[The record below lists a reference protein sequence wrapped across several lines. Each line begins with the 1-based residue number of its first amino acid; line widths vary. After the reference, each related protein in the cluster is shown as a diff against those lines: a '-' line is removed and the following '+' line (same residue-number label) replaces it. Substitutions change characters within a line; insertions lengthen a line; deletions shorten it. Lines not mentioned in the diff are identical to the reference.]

1 MTRPNW
7 GLFAMGWMVVLAG
20 SAVASIVQTWGGV
33 ELRDV
38 RFETENGTELSALL
52 YVPPSATSQSPAPAV
67 LAVHGYINSRET
79 QSGFAIELARRG
91 FVALALDQP
100 GHGFSDGRA
109 MSEGFGGPAGLE
121 YLRSLPFVD
130 AQNIGLEGHSMGGW
144 AVLAAARA
152 HPDAYQSMV
161 LVGSATGPGFAD
173 VGTPTWPRNLGV
185 VFSRFDEFSQLMWGV
200 RSAADVVSSEKLQRV
215 FDAPLPIH
223 PGQVYGSAAE
233 GTARWLA
240 MPNTT
245 HPGEHLSREAIGYT
259 VNWLSSTL
267 EGEQDIPPGRQIW
280 FWKELGTLIAL
291 LGALLV
297 LLGAF
302 ELLLSLPRFA
312 PLAEGGVG
320 VAERMSGRWW
330 LSLAVASLV
339 PAVTYF
345 PLTGWGSALSANALL
360 PQSITNQILVWA
372 LGNGA
377 LALPA
382 LWMVRR
388 RSADAAASGGLLER
402 GAAAKI
408 LLAVLSV
415 AAVYAAAL
423 VAHWVF
429 KADFRFWVV
438 ALKPMATH
446 HVPAFLAYVLPFT
459 AFFYVTQRVL
469 HATLSLRWA
478 GPERQYATGLLAT
491 AGGLALL
498 VAVLYAWL
506 FAAGHLPGALGVDVL
521 FTVIAIQF
529 VPVLAVTGVVAVFTW
544 RRTNGA
550 LAGAVICGLLVTWYI
565 VAGQATHA

>member
-1 MTRPNW
+1 MTKRKW
-7 GLFAMGWMVVLAG
+7 GLFAFGWVLVLVG
-20 SAVASIVQTWGGV
+20 SGVASVVQTWGGID
-33 ELRDV
+33 LRDV
-38 RFETENGTELSALL
+38 RLETADGTELSALL
-52 YVPPSATSQSPAPAV
+52 YVPPSATAESPAPAV

-91 FVALALDQP
+91 FVVLALDQT
-100 GHGFSDGRA
+100 GHGFSGGRA
-109 MSEGFGGPAGLE
+109 MTEGFGGPAGLA
-121 YLRSLPFVD
+121 YLRSLAFVD
-130 AQNIGLEGHSMGGW
+130 TTNIGLEGHSMGGW
-144 AVLAAARA
+144 AVLAAAQA
-152 HPDAYQSMV
+152 YPDAYESVV
-161 LVGSATGPGFAD
+161 LVGSATGPGFAEI
-173 VGTPTWPRNLGV
+173 GTPTWPRNLGV

-200 RSAADVVSSEKLQRV
+200 QDATDVVNSEKLQGV
-215 FDAPLPIH
+215 FNAPTPIH
-223 PGQVYGSAAE
+223 PGQVYGSPQQ

-259 VNWLSSTL
+259 VNWLSATL

-280 FWKELGTLIAL
+280 FWKELGTLISL
-291 LGALLV
+291 LGAVLL

-312 PLAEGGVG
+312 HLAEAGVG

-330 LSLAVASLV
+330 LSLSVAALV

-345 PLTGWGSALSANALL
+345 PLTGWGSALAANAVL

-372 LGNGA
+372 LANGV
-377 LALPA
+377 LAIPV
-382 LWMVRR
+382 LWAVRR
-388 RSADAAASGGLLER
+388 RSGDAAASGGLLER
-402 GAAAKI
+402 GAAAK
-408 LLAVLSV
+408 LLVAFLSV

-423 VAHWVF
+423 VAHWAF
-429 KADFRFWVV
+429 KTDFRFWVV
-438 ALKPMATH
+438 ALKPMGAH
-446 HVPAFLAYVLPFT
+446 HVPAFLAYLLPFT
-459 AFFYVTQRVL
+459 AFFYATQRAL

-478 GPERQYATGLLAT
+478 GPERQYATGLVTT
-491 AGGLALL
+491 AGGFALM

-506 FAAGHLPGALGVDVL
+506 FATGHLPNALGVDVL

-529 VPVLAVTGVVAVFTW
+529 VPVLAVTGLVAVFTW

-565 VAGQATHA
+565 VAGQATHL